1 VQIYKQSLK
10 GKTFMHIV
18 VFAGGTLCPGSLVD
32 EAIHTADMIIAADSG
47 AATALQYGCTPSIIL
62 GDFDSLPSAQ
72 VEEAIRKG
80 CQLVRASSHK
90 DETDTELALREARQ
104 RGATSI
110 SLLGA
115 LGGTRVEHTL
125 ANFFLLTDFV
135 DIPLRIIDGPSVS
148 WLLTGP
154 GSSLISGMPQ
164 DFLSL
169 FPFTAL
175 VTGIDTT
182 NLAYPLDD
190 ASLRFGVTRG
200 ISNELTDAHA
210 RVSIREG
217 SLLIIHTR
225 R

>member
-1 VQIYKQSLK
+1 
-10 GKTFMHIV
+10 MHIV
-18 VFAGGTLCPGSLVD
+18 VFAGGTLRPGSQVD
-32 EAIHTADMIIAADSG
+32 EAIRTADMIIAADSG

-62 GDFDSLPSAQ
+62 GDFDSLLSAQ
-72 VEEAIRKG
+72 VEEATLRG
-80 CQLVRASSHK
+80 CKLVRASSHK

-104 RGATSI
+104 RGASSI

-115 LGGTRVEHTL
+115 LGGTRIEHTL
-125 ANFFLLTDFV
+125 ANFFLLTDFA
-135 DIPLRIIDGPSVS
+135 DIPMRIIDGPSTC

-154 GSSLISGMPQ
+154 GSSPIIGMSQ

-169 FPFTAL
+169 FPFTAQ

-182 NLAYPLDD
+182 NLAYPLHG

-200 ISNELTDAHA
+200 ISNELTAPHA
-210 RVSIREG
+210 SVSIKEG
-217 SLLIIHTR
+217 CLLIIHTR